1 MKLYRVYILEN
12 PGRKFYI
19 GISENL
25 AVRIR
30 QHNAGESRWPKGKGP
45 WELVWQSEL
54 LSLSQARKLEI
65 RLKRQGRGKGF
76 YSMTRLVRP
85 GI

>member
-12 PGRKFYI
+12 PERRFYI

-25 AVRIR
+25 VLRIS
-30 QHNAGESRWPKGKGP
+30 QHNAGESRWTKGKGP

-54 LSLSQARKLEI
+54 LSLSDSRKLEI

-76 YSMTRLVRP
+76 YSMTTLVRP
-85 GI
+85 GV